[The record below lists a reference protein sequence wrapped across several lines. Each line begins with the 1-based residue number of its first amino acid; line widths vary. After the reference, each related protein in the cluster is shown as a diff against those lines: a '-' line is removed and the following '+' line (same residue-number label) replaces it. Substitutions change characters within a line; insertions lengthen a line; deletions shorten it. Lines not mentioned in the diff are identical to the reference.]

1 MRLINFVEFSRK
13 IVGVGRNYLAHVKEM
28 KYANKPESPIIFLKP
43 PSSFAINGS
52 SIKYPKGCSN
62 LQHEVEL
69 AIVIGSRGSDIT
81 ENTAWDHVGGYTIAL
96 DMTARD
102 WQSEAKEKGLPWSR
116 AKGSDTFCPV
126 GNFIPKEKIADI
138 ENQQIWCKVN
148 GQMRQDGNTK
158 DMIFKIPF
166 LISHISSFFTL
177 EPGDVILTGSPGGT
191 GSVKPGDT
199 IEIGLSDLVKASF
212 PIIAKQ

>member
-1 MRLINFVEFSRK
+1 MN
-13 IVGVGRNYLAHVKEM
+13 AQ
-28 KYANKPESPIIFLKP
+28 
-43 PSSFAINGS
+43 
-52 SIKYPKGCSN
+52 YPKGCSD
-62 LQHEVEL
+62 LHHEVEL
-69 AIVIGSRGSDIT
+69 AIVIGSRGSHIT

-102 WQSEAKEKGLPWSR
+102 WQSEAKEQGLPWSK

-126 GNFIPKEKIADI
+126 GNFIPKEKVNDI
-138 ENQQIWCKVN
+138 ESQRIWCKVN
-148 GQMRQDGNTK
+148 GQMRQDGNTG

-212 PIIAKQ
+212 PVIDKK